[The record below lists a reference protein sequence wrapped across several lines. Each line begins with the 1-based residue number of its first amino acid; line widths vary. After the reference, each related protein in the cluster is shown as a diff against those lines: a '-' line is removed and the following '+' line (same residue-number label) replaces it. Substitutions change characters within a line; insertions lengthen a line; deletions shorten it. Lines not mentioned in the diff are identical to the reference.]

1 MPSNQGATCKQHFP
15 LTTVFSFSRE
25 CDVFQMQIAG
35 YKAVFFGGASTKR
48 YTYGEIILTTPV
60 IFCFAPEPI
69 TGTPACRPALGTLQ
83 LHSAAAAADLR
94 PGAAAAAVRA
104 WPRCLRG
111 GHRPLAAAPSRLQ
124 GLWMNKFKRFKQRGK
139 MWGAR
144 IWSILSI

>member
-1 MPSNQGATCKQHFP
+1 M
-15 LTTVFSFSRE
+15 
-25 CDVFQMQIAG
+25 FQMQVTG
-35 YKAVFFGGASTKR
+35 YKAGLFFFWGGLAQRDIHMGKSFW
-48 YTYGEIILTTPV
+48 L

-94 PGAAAAAVRA
+94 PGAAAAAARA

-139 MWGAR
+139 MWDAR
-144 IWSILSI
+144 ILSILSI